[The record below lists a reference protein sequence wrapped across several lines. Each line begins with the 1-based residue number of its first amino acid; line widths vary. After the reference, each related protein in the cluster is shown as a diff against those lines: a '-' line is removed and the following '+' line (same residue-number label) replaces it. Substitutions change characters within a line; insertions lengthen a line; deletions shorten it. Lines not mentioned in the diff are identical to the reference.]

1 MFRAVGRYFR
11 AIGYLITGR
20 IDQARQ
26 TLSANPNVMR
36 ATYDQVIRD
45 KTARIH
51 QYKDAVAGMI
61 SQEEK
66 KKSQVKSLTEEV
78 KKLESLKAGSAAM
91 ARKLVAKYNGDVE
104 AVKQDAEYTRCQT
117 AFRDFSTTLAEKEQR
132 IVDLEGD
139 LETLAKSIGGHKIQI
154 QGLLRELDK
163 IREEKH
169 DAVADVISAREEQQI
184 ADMVAGISADR
195 TSQELAELRDLR
207 REMKA
212 KARIS
217 REMSGLDTKRDEDEF
232 LSYATE
238 NVMTDEF
245 DALIGLT
252 KTEDR
257 GHGESDEPTRIPE
270 K

>member
-1 MFRAVGRYFR
+1 
-11 AIGYLITGR
+11 
-20 IDQARQ
+20 
-26 TLSANPNVMR
+26 MR
-36 ATYDQVIRD
+36 AANRWPL
-45 KTARIH
+45 RIVGPSAVRGEKYSALSPSRTERTWVPVATTVAH
-51 QYKDAVAGMI
+51 ASRLPRCAVAGMI

-195 TSQELAELRDLR
+195 KQHEYTVAFNGFTVDLTEAEAANLRSLP
-207 REMKA
+207 
-212 KARIS
+212 
-217 REMSGLDTKRDEDEF
+217 LP
-232 LSYATE
+232 
-238 NVMTDEF
+238 
-245 DALIGLT
+245 DA
-252 KTEDR
+252 D
-257 GHGESDEPTRIPE
+257 
-270 K
+270 